1 MKIIFIKSQNWWNN
15 WLRYFFLQ
23 EDFCEIEQIIKYN
36 NSNICSSFLRETKL
50 CLQFWTCILHKVY
63 DKDHMEKFFYFYLVI
78 RSECYLNAMHQTQT
92 SIQIWNGTL
101 HTHTYTYWRSHLL
114 FPCSQG
120 WLLYNVCIRVMC
132 WLFNVTPSTLWSV
145 RIAPNVVLYT
155 IPYERYIPMW
165 PCNLSIHTHTWLV

>member
-1 MKIIFIKSQNWWNN
+1 M
-15 WLRYFFLQ
+15 Q

-63 DKDHMEKFFYFYLVI
+63 DKDIK

-101 HTHTYTYWRSHLL
+101 HTRTEGHTCC
-114 FPCSQG
+114 FPAVKVD
-120 WLLYNVCIRVMC
+120 Y
-132 WLFNVTPSTLWSV
+132 
-145 RIAPNVVLYT
+145 
-155 IPYERYIPMW
+155 YITFV
-165 PCNLSIHTHTWLV
+165 SA